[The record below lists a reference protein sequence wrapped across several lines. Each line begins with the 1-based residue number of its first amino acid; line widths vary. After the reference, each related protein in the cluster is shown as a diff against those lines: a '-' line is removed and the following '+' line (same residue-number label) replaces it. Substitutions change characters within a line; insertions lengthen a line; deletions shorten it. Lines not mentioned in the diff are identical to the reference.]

1 MSDDNKK
8 PSGAD
13 VVPLPVAP
21 VRGLDA
27 ETVRVPKAL
36 LQLVSLLYP
45 NTSFDNAVVL
55 MAHEVSDLRQAAQT
69 HQQTAAENANLKRSL
84 AEFLLRHWVEQQAG
98 GNPGEQPS
106 G

>member
-1 MSDDNKK
+1 MSDANRDSDAAN
-8 PSGAD
+8 

-36 LQLVSLLYP
+36 LRLVALLYP

-55 MAHEVSDLRQAAQT
+55 MAHEVDDLRRASQT
-69 HQQTAAENANLKRSL
+69 HQLTAAENANLKRSL
-84 AEFLLRHWVEQQAG
+84 SEFLLRHWVEQYAG
-98 GNPGEQPS
+98 GGPGEQS
-106 G
+106 RG